1 MSPPAG
7 GHKGRPY
14 IFGVPFLMGCLVA
27 LICRGGACPRPRAAI
42 KAAPTF
48 SGFRFWWG
56 VLWRLYVGAGAHT
69 RPQAIRQ
76 DRALAFGCVPDA
88 GDLSVPGGDET
99 NMANYTEY
107 YHLHQWE
114 PEDSFLRTDF
124 NEDFRRIAAALQE
137 KLGQADRAELAAAAA
152 EKAKLSCGAFLG
164 NGTSQSIPLGF
175 RPSAV
180 LLPGRS
186 GLLLASRQTAAGAIE
201 IIQQGFRVVHE
212 DGAIDRINESGKTYP
227 YLAFLEGQ
235 IP

>member
-1 MSPPAG
+1 
-7 GHKGRPY
+7 
-14 IFGVPFLMGCLVA
+14 MGCLVA
-27 LICRGGACPRPRAAI
+27 LICRGGACPRP
-42 KAAPTF
+42 
-48 SGFRFWWG
+48 
-56 VLWRLYVGAGAHT
+56 
-69 RPQAIRQ
+69 QAIRQ
-76 DRALAFGCVPDA
+76 DKALAFGCVPDA
-88 GDLSVPGGDET
+88 GDFSVPGGDGT

-152 EKAKLSCGAFLG
+152 EKAKLYCGAFLG

>member
-14 IFGVPFLMGCLVA
+14 IFGVPFSMGCLVA

-56 VLWRLYVGAGAHT
+56 VSWRLYVGAGAHT
-69 RPQAIRQ
+69 RPRAIRQ
-76 DRALAFGCVPDA
+76 DKALAFGCVPDA
-88 GDLSVPGGDET
+88 GDLPVPGGDGT

>member
-1 MSPPAG
+1 M
-7 GHKGRPY
+7 GRP
-14 IFGVPFLMGCLVA
+14 
-27 LICRGGACPRPRAAI
+27 PRRE
-42 KAAPTF
+42 
-48 SGFRFWWG
+48 
-56 VLWRLYVGAGAHT
+56 VGAGAHT

-76 DRALAFGCVPDA
+76 DKALAFGCVPDA
-88 GDLSVPGGDET
+88 GDLPVPGGDET

-137 KLGQADRAELAAAAA
+137 KLGQADRAELAAATA
-152 EKAKLSCGAFLG
+152 EKAKLYCGAFLG

>member
-14 IFGVPFLMGCLVA
+14 ISGVLFLMGCLVA

-76 DRALAFGCVPDA
+76 DKALAFGCVPDA
-88 GDLSVPGGDET
+88 GDLSVPGGDGT

-201 IIQQGFRVVHE
+201 IIQQGFRVAHE

>member
-1 MSPPAG
+1 
-7 GHKGRPY
+7 
-14 IFGVPFLMGCLVA
+14 MGCLVA

-56 VLWRLYVGAGAHT
+56 VLWRLYVGAGART

-88 GDLSVPGGDET
+88 GDLPVPGGDGT

>member
-27 LICRGGACPRPRAAI
+27 LICRGGACPRP
-42 KAAPTF
+42 
-48 SGFRFWWG
+48 
-56 VLWRLYVGAGAHT
+56 
-69 RPQAIRQ
+69 QAIRQ
-76 DRALAFGCVPDA
+76 DKALAFGCVPDA
-88 GDLSVPGGDET
+88 GDLSVPGGDGT

-152 EKAKLSCGAFLG
+152 EKAKLYCGAFLG

>member
-1 MSPPAG
+1 
-7 GHKGRPY
+7 
-14 IFGVPFLMGCLVA
+14 MGCLVA

-69 RPQAIRQ
+69 RQQAIRQ
-76 DRALAFGCVPDA
+76 DKALAFGCVPDA
-88 GDLSVPGGDET
+88 GDLSVPGGDGT

>member
-1 MSPPAG
+1 MI
-7 GHKGRPY
+7 R
-14 IFGVPFLMGCLVA
+14 
-27 LICRGGACPRPRAAI
+27 RGGACPRPRAAI

-56 VLWRLYVGAGAHT
+56 VSWRLYVGAGAHT
-69 RPQAIRQ
+69 RPRAIRQ
-76 DRALAFGCVPDA
+76 DKAPAFGCVPDA

-152 EKAKLSCGAFLG
+152 EKAKLYCGAFLG

>member
-1 MSPPAG
+1 MNP
-7 GHKGRPY
+7 
-14 IFGVPFLMGCLVA
+14 PFLSGFPPIIAQNYARCILWISAPCVA
-27 LICRGGACPRPRAAI
+27 CGVGASGAAAI
-42 KAAPTF
+42 WE
-48 SGFRFWWG
+48 GRNC
-56 VLWRLYVGAGAHT
+56 RLVGAGAHT
-69 RPQAIRQ
+69 RPRAIRQ
-76 DRALAFGCVPDA
+76 DKALAFGCVPDA
-88 GDLSVPGGDET
+88 GDFSVPGGDGT

>member
-14 IFGVPFLMGCLVA
+14 IFGVLFPMGCLVA

>member
-88 GDLSVPGGDET
+88 GDLPVPGGDGT

>member
-1 MSPPAG
+1 
-7 GHKGRPY
+7 
-14 IFGVPFLMGCLVA
+14 MGCLVA
-27 LICRGGACPRPRAAI
+27 LICRGGACPAGGHKGRPYI
-42 KAAPTF
+42 

-56 VLWRLYVGAGAHT
+56 VSWRLYVGAGAHT
-69 RPQAIRQ
+69 RPRAIRQ
-76 DRALAFGCVPDA
+76 DKALAFGCVPDA
-88 GDLSVPGGDET
+88 GDLSVPGGDGT

>member
-1 MSPPAG
+1 
-7 GHKGRPY
+7 
-14 IFGVPFLMGCLVA
+14 
-27 LICRGGACPRPRAAI
+27 
-42 KAAPTF
+42 
-48 SGFRFWWG
+48 
-56 VLWRLYVGAGAHT
+56 
-69 RPQAIRQ
+69 
-76 DRALAFGCVPDA
+76 
-88 GDLSVPGGDET
+88 
-99 NMANYTEY
+99 MANYTEY

-152 EKAKLSCGAFLG
+152 EKAKLYCGAFLG

-227 YLAFLEGQ
+227 YLAVLEGQ
-235 IP
+235 IPSKGPRAVGPGNFLKYGEITEPDQK

>member
-1 MSPPAG
+1 MWASAPTVVCC
-7 GHKGRPY
+7 GRHR
-14 IFGVPFLMGCLVA
+14 LAKMLR
-27 LICRGGACPRPRAAI
+27 RGGACPRPRAAI

-56 VLWRLYVGAGAHT
+56 VSWRLYVGAGAHT
-69 RPQAIRQ
+69 RPRAIRQ
-76 DRALAFGCVPDA
+76 DKALAFGCVPDA
-88 GDLSVPGGDET
+88 GDLSVPGGDGT

-186 GLLLASRQTAAGAIE
+186 GLLQASRQTAAGAIE

>member
-1 MSPPAG
+1 M
-7 GHKGRPY
+7 
-14 IFGVPFLMGCLVA
+14 
-27 LICRGGACPRPRAAI
+27 
-42 KAAPTF
+42 
-48 SGFRFWWG
+48 
-56 VLWRLYVGAGAHT
+56 WRLYVGAGAHT

-76 DRALAFGCVPDA
+76 DKALAFGCVPDA
-88 GDLSVPGGDET
+88 GDFSVPGGDGT

>member
-1 MSPPAG
+1 MY
-7 GHKGRPY
+7 KRQ
-14 IFGVPFLMGCLVA
+14 
-27 LICRGGACPRPRAAI
+27 AI

-88 GDLSVPGGDET
+88 GDLPVPGGDGT

-227 YLAFLEGQ
+227 YPVSYTHLTLPTNREV
-235 IP
+235 

>member
-76 DRALAFGCVPDA
+76 DKALAFGCVPDA
-88 GDLSVPGGDET
+88 GDLPVPGGDGT

-152 EKAKLSCGAFLG
+152 EKAKLYCGAFLG

>member
-14 IFGVPFLMGCLVA
+14 IFGVPFLVGCLVA

-48 SGFRFWWG
+48 SGVRFWWG

-76 DRALAFGCVPDA
+76 DKALAFGCVPDA
-88 GDLSVPGGDET
+88 GDLSVPGGDGT

>member
-14 IFGVPFLMGCLVA
+14 ISGVLFLMGCLVA

-76 DRALAFGCVPDA
+76 DKALAFGCVPDA
-88 GDLSVPGGDET
+88 GDLSVPGGDGT

>member
-1 MSPPAG
+1 
-7 GHKGRPY
+7 
-14 IFGVPFLMGCLVA
+14 
-27 LICRGGACPRPRAAI
+27 
-42 KAAPTF
+42 
-48 SGFRFWWG
+48 
-56 VLWRLYVGAGAHT
+56 
-69 RPQAIRQ
+69 
-76 DRALAFGCVPDA
+76 
-88 GDLSVPGGDET
+88 
-99 NMANYTEY
+99 MANYTEY

-201 IIQQGFRVVHE
+201 IISRGF
-212 DGAIDRINESGKTYP
+212 G
-227 YLAFLEGQ
+227 
-235 IP
+235 

>member
-76 DRALAFGCVPDA
+76 DKALAFGCVPDA

>member
-1 MSPPAG
+1 MPTPARG
-7 GHKGRPY
+7 PSGRTKPSRSAVCRTQG
-14 IFGVPFLMGCLVA
+14 IFLCREEMGR
-27 LICRGGACPRPRAAI
+27 IWQI
-42 KAAPTF
+42 
-48 SGFRFWWG
+48 
-56 VLWRLYVGAGAHT
+56 
-69 RPQAIRQ
+69 IR
-76 DRALAFGCVPDA
+76 
-88 GDLSVPGGDET
+88 
-99 NMANYTEY
+99 N
-107 YHLHQWE
+107 
-114 PEDSFLRTDF
+114 
-124 NEDFRRIAAALQE
+124 IAAALQE

-152 EKAKLSCGAFLG
+152 EKAKLYCGAFLG